1 MIEKQ
6 GDPKEE
12 RGSPR
17 ALQEDI
23 GFGVLKEEKKTHFFQ
38 HWFVLVN
45 RTVYL
50 AYLKMFIMAVIVVR
64 SFYC

>member
-1 MIEKQ
+1 MSVPRRVNKKP

-12 RGSPR
+12 RGVW

-23 GFGVLKEEKKTHFFQ
+23 EFGVLKEEKKNKLFFQ

-45 RTVYL
+45 RTMYL
-50 AYLKMFIMAVIVVR
+50 AYLR
-64 SFYC
+64 CLLWE